1 MLIQIIIILIIALII
16 LRLIFKFRKQEISF
30 PSFFGWLIFWLIAMG
45 IVLYPETTSFL
56 ARFLGVGR
64 GADVVVYISLILIF
78 YFIFY
83 ITIKLRRTEQDI
95 TKLVRK
101 ISFSEKDKSRD
112 STSLYG
118 EQSRAITRGGS
129 THSTS
134 SPQFHSKQ
142 AGQVNSPQ
150 GGFINLSF
158 IWELIKLIII
168 ALLVVLPIR
177 YFVFQPFYVSGA
189 SMEPNFYDH
198 QYLIIDE
205 LSYRFRQP
213 VRGEAIIFKNPKNKR
228 DDFIKRIIAL
238 SEERI
243 VISHGEI
250 TIFNDRFPQGLKLE
264 ESDYLPAGIRTLG
277 EIDIRLDP
285 NEYFVLGDN
294 RNNSLD
300 SRTFGPVPRDLII
313 GRSYFRGWPLSEF
326 GHIPT
331 PLYNL

>member
-1 MLIQIIIILIIALII
+1 MPLIQIFIVALIFLII
-16 LRLIFKFRKQEISF
+16 LRLIFKFRKQEIGFLPFLS
-30 PSFFGWLIFWLIAMG
+30 WLIFWLGVIFV
-45 IVLYPETTSFL
+45 VLYPEITSFV

-83 ITIKLRRTEQDI
+83 ITIKLRRTEQEI

-101 ISFSEKDKSRD
+101 ISFSEKDKS
-112 STSLYG
+112 
-118 EQSRAITRGGS
+118 
-129 THSTS
+129 HSS
-134 SPQFHSKQ
+134 I
-142 AGQVNSPQ
+142 NSPQ
-150 GGFINLSF
+150 GGFINIAF
-158 IWELIKLIII
+158 IWELVKLVII

-205 LSYRFRQP
+205 LNYRFRQP
-213 VRGEAIIFKNPKNKR
+213 VRGEVIVFKNPKNR
-228 DDFIKRIIAL
+228 HDDFIKRIIAL
-238 SEERI
+238 PGERI

-277 EIDIRLDP
+277 EIDIKLDP

-326 GHIPT
+326 GHINT